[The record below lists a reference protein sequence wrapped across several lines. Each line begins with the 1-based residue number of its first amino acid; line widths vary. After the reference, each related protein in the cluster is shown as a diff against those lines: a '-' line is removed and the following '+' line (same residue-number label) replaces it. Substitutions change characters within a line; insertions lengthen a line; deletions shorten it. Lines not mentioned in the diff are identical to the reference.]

1 MTELGV
7 VRRDRG
13 AMPAPLIL
21 GLVALCFFEALDLGA
36 CLLAGRFTSVLVSAP
51 IAALI
56 LVGALRGH
64 ALAYRWGILLPPVA
78 LLAVATTGGDT
89 VIAMSCGV
97 LLLAIPVSFSM
108 PSSRR
113 FFGLACPRCDATRAR
128 ARDLFFNKRQCRA
141 CDTTWL
147 E

>member
-13 AMPAPLIL
+13 AMPAPVIL
-21 GLVALCFFEALDLGA
+21 GLVALCFYEVLSSGA
-36 CLLAGRFTSVLVSAP
+36 SLLAGRFASVVVSAP

-56 LVGALRGH
+56 LVGVLRGH
-64 ALAYRWGILLPPVA
+64 ALAFRWGVIMPFVA
-78 LLAVATTGGDT
+78 LLAVATSGDDT

-113 FFGLACPRCDATRAR
+113 FFGLECPRCHATHAKP
-128 ARDLFFNKRQCRA
+128 RDLFFNKRQCRA